1 MTIALVILALH
12 NLFLLILLRNRFS
25 FVGIARFG
33 TAHFGSEQHQ
43 IASFKH
49 ALPSNKK
56 ISILIPCRNEA
67 AVVTQVLESALSQ
80 DYPSFEIIVLDDH
93 SEDTTFS
100 LVERYTKLYPEK
112 VFLYAG
118 KARPEGWLGKTWAC
132 QQLGALAT
140 GDLLLFIDA
149 DTRLLPG
156 MLHGVAAEFAS
167 QGSGMVTVWPD
178 QLLQSWSEKM
188 ILPMVYHTLLAYLPQ
203 VYTKRDPYWLP
214 KPLSALFRPLFA
226 AACGQCIAF
235 EAALY
240 RQIGGHRIA
249 QNDIVEDVVLARKV
263 RQLGYPVRMYHGL
276 EAIQCRMYT
285 RHEELFQGFRK
296 NFFAGFGYHYPLFIS
311 AAVLH
316 LCLYVLPYP
325 MFVWS
330 WVHQEFG
337 LSLVWG
343 LAIGL
348 PIIERLILHQW
359 MRWSP
364 LWALTHALGVLWFQV
379 LGLRVMYDRLFSKG
393 VYWKGRNI
401 S

>member
-12 NLFLLILLRNRFS
+12 VLFFLILIRNRFT
-25 FVGIARFG
+25 FVGIARYG
-33 TAHFGSEQHQ
+33 VEPIDQSKL
-43 IASFKH
+43 I
-49 ALPSNKK
+49 NKK

-80 DYPSFEIIVLDDH
+80 KFASFEIIVLDDH

-100 LVERYTKLYPEK
+100 LVERYTKLYPDK
-112 VFLYAG
+112 VFLHAG
-118 KARPEGWLGKTWAC
+118 KERPKGWLGKTWAC
-132 QQLGALAT
+132 QQLGELAT

-156 MLHGVAAEFAS
+156 MLRSVAAEFAS
-167 QGSGMVTVWPD
+167 QGSGMLTVWPD
-178 QLLQSWSEKM
+178 QLLQSWSEKL
-188 ILPMVYHTLLAYLPQ
+188 ILPMVYHTLLAYLPHM
-203 VYTKRDPYWLP
+203 YTKRDPYWLP
-214 KPLSALFRPLFA
+214 KPFAAVFRPLFA

-235 EAALY
+235 DALLY
-240 RQIGGHRIA
+240 RQMGGHHIA

-285 RHEELFQGFRK
+285 RHEEIFQGFRK
-296 NFFAGFGYHYPLFIS
+296 NFFAGFGYHYPLFVS
-311 AAVLH
+311 AAIMH
-316 LCLYVLPYP
+316 LVMYILPYP
-325 MFVWS
+325 LFVWS
-330 WVHQEFG
+330 WVHQEFS

-348 PIIERLILHQW
+348 PILERLILHQW

-364 LWALTHALGVLWFQV
+364 LWALTHLVGVLWFQV
-379 LGLRVMYDRLFSKG
+379 LGLRVVYDRLFSKG

>member
-12 NLFLLILLRNRFS
+12 VLFFLILIRNRFT
-25 FVGIARFG
+25 FVGIARYEVEPIDQ
-33 TAHFGSEQHQ
+33 SKL
-43 IASFKH
+43 I
-49 ALPSNKK
+49 NKK

-80 DYPSFEIIVLDDH
+80 EYPSFEIIVLDDH

-100 LVERYTKLYPEK
+100 LVERYTKLYPDK
-112 VFLYAG
+112 VFLHAG
-118 KARPEGWLGKTWAC
+118 KERPKGWLGKTWAC
-132 QQLGALAT
+132 QQLGELAT

-156 MLHGVAAEFAS
+156 MLRSVAAEFAS
-167 QGSGMVTVWPD
+167 QGSGMLTVWPD
-178 QLLQSWSEKM
+178 QLLQSWSEKL
-188 ILPMVYHTLLAYLPQ
+188 ILPMVYHTLLAYLPH

-214 KPLSALFRPLFA
+214 KPFAAVFRPLFA

-235 EAALY
+235 DALLY
-240 RQIGGHRIA
+240 RQMGGHRIA

-285 RHEELFQGFRK
+285 RHEEIFQGFRK
-296 NFFAGFGYHYPLFIS
+296 NFFAGFGYHYPLFVS
-311 AAVLH
+311 AAIMH
-316 LCLYVLPYP
+316 LVLYVLPYP
-325 MFVWS
+325 LFVWS
-330 WVHQEFG
+330 WVHHEFS

-348 PIIERLILHQW
+348 PILERLILHQW

-364 LWALTHALGVLWFQV
+364 LWALTHLVGVLWFQV